1 MSTLG
6 TLRGDVADLITEAT
20 TLPSFAYNPE
30 RLIPPCAVVMPAPSY
45 VESGNTFGSFLF
57 RFTVDLVMGAAANS
71 VSSSGL
77 DEQIENAIVAL
88 VNAGYSVEGVGQPY
102 QLEANNGAYLTAT
115 LTITTTTQI

>member
-1 MSTLG
+1 
-6 TLRGDVADLITEAT
+6 
-20 TLPSFAYNPE
+20 
-30 RLIPPCAVVMPAPSY
+30 MPAPSY